1 MFMVAEERMI
11 SVEDRE
17 VMRRAYFIEKK
28 SLRQIARELHVAR
41 KTVCKA
47 IASAEAES
55 YTLSVVRPAPILG
68 PYKVRIEELLA
79 ENGSLPPKQRYTS
92 HKIYEEIVKAG
103 YRGGEST
110 VRGYIGQRRR
120 EQRRPQVY
128 LPLEFDPGSDAQVD
142 WGEAVAEIGGVR
154 VTVQLFCMRLCYSRR
169 LFLMAFPT
177 QKQEAFLEG
186 HVQAFHFF
194 QGVPQRITYDNLKAA
209 VEKVLVGHTRQ
220 EQQTFV
226 AFRSHYLFASH
237 FCTPGQGHEKGG
249 VEHAV
254 GFGRRNFMVPIPKV
268 VSFAELNALL
278 LAKCLADDARQVAG
292 QSLTIGAAWAL
303 ERTALRPLPD
313 RDYPCCVT
321 RPVSLTP
328 YSQVTFESNRYSV
341 PADKAEAHLVVKA
354 YPFRVDILALD
365 GIIASHARCYGKD
378 QDIFDPLHYLPL
390 LAQRPGAFQHAKP
403 LRRWRETWPATYER
417 LLARLQTEWSDGQ
430 GVREFI
436 RILRLHEQYP
446 APLVEQAVA
455 QALAYGCPHADGVAL
470 CLRQLL
476 HPEPTVAAL
485 DLRGQPR
492 LDRDLAPPDLHQ
504 YEQLLAGGGR

>member
-1 MFMVAEERMI
+1 MI

-17 VMRRAYFIEKK
+17 VIRRAYLIEKK

-47 IASAEAES
+47 IASAEGES
-55 YTLSVVRPAPILG
+55 YTLRVGRSAPVLG
-68 PYKVRIEELLA
+68 PYKARIDELLV
-79 ENGSLPPKQRYTS
+79 ENDNLPPKQRYTS
-92 HKIYEEIVKAG
+92 HRIYEEMVEAG

-110 VRGYIGQRRR
+110 VRAYIGQRRR
-120 EQRRPQVY
+120 ERKRPQVY
-128 LPLEFDPGSDAQVD
+128 LPLEFDPGSDAQMD
-142 WGEAVAEIGGVR
+142 WGVAEAEIAGVR
-154 VTVQLFCMRLCYSRR
+154 VTAQLFCMRLCYSRK
-169 LFLMAFPT
+169 LFLMAFPV
-177 QKQEAFLEG
+177 QKQEDFLEG
-186 HVQAFHFF
+186 HVQAFHCFR
-194 QGVPQRITYDNLKAA
+194 GVPQRITYDNLKAA

-268 VSFAELNALL
+268 ACFAELNALL
-278 LAKCLADDARQVAG
+278 LAKCLADDERQVDG
-292 QSLTIGAAWAL
+292 QPMTIGEAWAV
-303 ERTALRPLPD
+303 ERAALRPLPD

-328 YSQVTFESNRYSV
+328 YSQVIFESNRYSV
-341 PADKAEAHLVVKA
+341 PTDKAEAHLVLKA
-354 YPFRVDILALD
+354 YPFRVDILSLD
-365 GIIASHARCYGKD
+365 DIIASHARCYGKD

-403 LRRWRETWPATYER
+403 LRRWRETWPAIYER
-417 LLARLQTEWSDGQ
+417 LLAKLQTQQADGQ

-436 RILRLHEQYP
+436 RILGLHAQYP
-446 APLVEQAVA
+446 ADLVEQAVA
-455 QALAYGCPHADGVAL
+455 QALEYGCPHADGVAL

-476 HPEPTVAAL
+476 HPEPSVATL
-485 DLRGQPR
+485 DLSGQPR
-492 LDRDLAPPDLHQ
+492 LDREIAPPDLRQ
-504 YEQLLAGGGR
+504 YEQLLAGGGK